1 MEFWKRRTAMGQ
13 TTHGEEPRTPA
24 RKPIDS
30 ARRHWLHGLIHCTV
44 LIGLSAVGAPAW
56 SQMPVAA
63 LAHAT
68 EGGKAPRNTV
78 LVVGDS
84 LSAEY
89 GLKRGSGW
97 VALLER
103 KLAAEKIDAKVINA
117 SISGDTTAGGLS
129 RLPALLAQTRPTHV
143 ILELGGNDGL
153 RGLPLKGSL
162 SNLEQMAQ
170 AAKSAGAKVVVVGV
184 QIPPNYGRHYND
196 ELAAMFVTVAK
207 DEGAALVPF
216 LMAGVPDAQYQADR
230 IHVAEVGHPT
240 LLSNVW
246 PTLKPLLR

>member
-1 MEFWKRRTAMGQ
+1 
-13 TTHGEEPRTPA
+13 
-24 RKPIDS
+24 
-30 ARRHWLHGLIHCTV
+30 
-44 LIGLSAVGAPAW
+44 
-56 SQMPVAA
+56 MPVAA

-68 EGGKAPRNTV
+68 GGGNMPRNTV

-97 VALLER
+97 VSLLER
-103 KLAAEKIDAKVINA
+103 KLASEKIDARVVNA
-117 SISGDTTAGGLS
+117 SVSGDTTAGGLS
-129 RLPALLAQTRPTHV
+129 RLPALLAQARPTHV

-162 SNLEQMAQ
+162 NNLQKMAQ
-170 AAKSAGAKVVVVGV
+170 QAKAVGAKVMVVGV
-184 QIPPNYGRHYND
+184 QIPPNYGQHYND

-216 LMAGVPDAQYQADR
+216 LMAGVPDSHYQADR

-240 LLSNVW
+240 MLANVW
-246 PTLKPLLR
+246 PTLRPLLR

>member
-1 MEFWKRRTAMGQ
+1 MQ
-13 TTHGEEPRTPA
+13 IDPA
-24 RKPIDS
+24 R
-30 ARRHWLHGLIHCTV
+30 RNWLHRLIHCTALV
-44 LIGLSAVGAPAW
+44 GLAAAGEQAW

-68 EGGKAPRNTV
+68 GGSNVPRNTV

-103 KLAAEKIDAKVINA
+103 QLASEKINARVVNA
-117 SISGDTTAGGLS
+117 SVSGDTTAGGLS
-129 RLPALLAQTRPTHV
+129 RLPALLAQHRPTHV

-162 SNLEQMAQ
+162 NNLQQMAK
-170 AAKSAGAKVVVVGV
+170 AAKSAGAKVMVVGV
-184 QIPPNYGRHYND
+184 QIPPNYGRRYND

-207 DEGAALVPF
+207 DESAALVPF
-216 LMAGVPDAQYQADR
+216 LMAGVPDSQYQADR

-240 LLSNVW
+240 MLANVW

>member
-1 MEFWKRRTAMGQ
+1 M
-13 TTHGEEPRTPA
+13 
-24 RKPIDS
+24 
-30 ARRHWLHGLIHCTV
+30 HGLIHCTA
-44 LIGLSAVGAPAW
+44 LFGLATVGGQAW
-56 SQMPVAA
+56 AQLPMGA
-63 LAHAT
+63 LGHAT
-68 EGGKAPRNTV
+68 SGGNAPRNTV

-89 GLKRGSGW
+89 GVKRGSGW

-103 KLAAEKIDAKVINA
+103 KLVSEKIDAKVINA

-129 RLPALLAQTRPTHV
+129 RLPALLAQHRPTHV

-162 SNLEQMAQ
+162 NNLQQMAQ
-170 AAKSAGAKVVVVGV
+170 AAKAVGAKVLVIGV
-184 QIPPNYGRHYND
+184 QIPPNYGRRYND

-216 LMAGVPDAQYQADR
+216 LMADVPDSQYQADR

-240 LLSNVW
+240 MLANVW

>member
-1 MEFWKRRTAMGQ
+1 M
-13 TTHGEEPRTPA
+13 
-24 RKPIDS
+24 
-30 ARRHWLHGLIHCTV
+30 HGLVHCTA
-44 LIGLSAVGAPAW
+44 LIGLVAVGAQAW
-56 SQMPVAA
+56 AQLPTAA
-63 LAHAT
+63 LAHAAS
-68 EGGKAPRNTV
+68 GGNAPRNTV

-103 KLAAEKIDAKVINA
+103 KLSSEKIAAKVINA
-117 SISGDTTAGGLS
+117 SVSGDTTAGGLS
-129 RLPALLAQTRPTHV
+129 RLPPLLAQHRPTHV

-162 SNLEQMAQ
+162 SNLQRMAQ
-170 AAKSAGAKVVVVGV
+170 AAKAVGAKVMVVGV
-184 QIPPNYGRHYND
+184 QIPPNYGRRYND

-216 LMAGVPDAQYQADR
+216 LMAGVPDTQYQPDR
-230 IHVAEVGHPT
+230 IHVAEVGQPT
-240 LLSNVW
+240 MLANVW

>member
-1 MEFWKRRTAMGQ
+1 MKKSACGVSPQSAVAMQ
-13 TTHGEEPRTPA
+13 IDPA
-24 RKPIDS
+24 RRK
-30 ARRHWLHGLIHCTV
+30 WLHQLIHCTA
-44 LIGLSAVGAPAW
+44 LIGLIAAGQQAW

-68 EGGKAPRNTV
+68 GGGNAPRNTV

-103 KLAAEKIDAKVINA
+103 KLASEKIDARVVNA
-117 SISGDTTAGGLS
+117 SVSGDTTAGGLS
-129 RLPALLAQTRPTHV
+129 RLPALLAQARPTHV

-162 SNLEQMAQ
+162 NNLQKMAQ
-170 AAKSAGAKVVVVGV
+170 EAKAAGAKVMVVGV
-184 QIPPNYGRHYND
+184 QIPPNYGRRYND

-216 LMAGVPDAQYQADR
+216 LMAGVPDSHYQADR

-240 LLSNVW
+240 MLANVW

>member
-1 MEFWKRRTAMGQ
+1 M
-13 TTHGEEPRTPA
+13 
-24 RKPIDS
+24 
-30 ARRHWLHGLIHCTV
+30 HGLIHCTA
-44 LIGLSAVGAPAW
+44 LIGLFAAGAPAW

-68 EGGKAPRNTV
+68 QGGNVPRNTV

-97 VALLER
+97 VALLEH
-103 KLAAEKIDAKVINA
+103 KLAVEKVDARVVNA
-117 SISGDTTAGGLS
+117 SVSGDTTAGGLS
-129 RLPALLAQTRPTHV
+129 RLPALLAQHRPTHV

-162 SNLEQMAQ
+162 DNLQRMAQ
-170 AAKSAGAKVVVVGV
+170 AAKAAGSKVLVVGV
-184 QIPPNYGRHYND
+184 QIPPNYGRRYND

-216 LMAGVPDAQYQADR
+216 LMAGVPDSQYQADR

-240 LLSNVW
+240 LLANVW

>member
-1 MEFWKRRTAMGQ
+1 MEQ
-13 TTHGEEPRTPA
+13 TSHGTSPRTSGA
-24 RKPIDS
+24 MRIDP
-30 ARRHWLHGLIHCTV
+30 ARRHWLHGLVHCTA
-44 LIGLSAVGAPAW
+44 LIGLAAASAQAW

-68 EGGKAPRNTV
+68 AGGNAPRNTV

-97 VALLER
+97 VALLEQ
-103 KLAAEKIDAKVINA
+103 KLARDKIAARVVNA
-117 SISGDTTAGGLS
+117 SVSGDTTAGGLS
-129 RLPALLAQTRPTHV
+129 RLPALLAQHRPTHV
-143 ILELGGNDGL
+143 VLELGGNDGL
-153 RGLPLKGSL
+153 RGLPLKDSL
-162 SNLEQMAQ
+162 NNLQQMAQ
-170 AAKSAGAKVVVVGV
+170 AAKAAGAKVLVVGV
-184 QIPPNYGRHYND
+184 QIPPNYGRRYND

-207 DEGAALVPF
+207 NEGAALVPF
-216 LMAGVPDAQYQADR
+216 LMAGVPDSQYQADR

-240 LLSNVW
+240 MLANVW

>member
-1 MEFWKRRTAMGQ
+1 MQIDPSRRN
-13 TTHGEEPRTPA
+13 
-24 RKPIDS
+24 
-30 ARRHWLHGLIHCTV
+30 WLHRLIHCTALV
-44 LIGLSAVGAPAW
+44 GLVAVGEQAW

-68 EGGKAPRNTV
+68 GGGNAPRNTV

-103 KLAAEKIDAKVINA
+103 KLASEKIDARVVNA
-117 SISGDTTAGGLS
+117 SVSGDTTAGGLS
-129 RLPALLAQTRPTHV
+129 RLPALLAQHRPTHV

-162 SNLEQMAQ
+162 NNLQQMAK
-170 AAKSAGAKVVVVGV
+170 AAKAAGAKVMVVGV
-184 QIPPNYGRHYND
+184 QIPPNYGRRYND

-207 DEGAALVPF
+207 DESAALVPF
-216 LMAGVPDAQYQADR
+216 LMAGVPDSQYQADR

-240 LLSNVW
+240 MLANVW

>member
-1 MEFWKRRTAMGQ
+1 MQIDPARRNWLHRLAHFTAAMGF
-13 TTHGEEPRTPA
+13 A
-24 RKPIDS
+24 S
-30 ARRHWLHGLIHCTV
+30 AGV
-44 LIGLSAVGAPAW
+44 SAW

-68 EGGKAPRNTV
+68 GGGKAPRNTV
-78 LVVGDS
+78 LVLGDS

-103 KLAAEKIDAKVINA
+103 QLAREKIDARVVNA
-117 SISGDTTAGGLS
+117 SVSGDTTAGGLS
-129 RLPALLAQTRPTHV
+129 RLPALLAQHRPTHV

-162 SNLEQMAQ
+162 NNLQQMAQ
-170 AAKSAGAKVVVVGV
+170 AAKAAGAKVLVVGV
-184 QIPPNYGRHYND
+184 QIPPNYGRRYND
-196 ELAAMFVTVAK
+196 ELAEMFVTVAK
-207 DEGAALVPF
+207 DQGAALVPF
-216 LMAGVPDAQYQADR
+216 LMAGVPDSQYQADR
-230 IHVAEVGHPT
+230 IHVAEVGQPT
-240 LLSNVW
+240 MLANVW

>member
-1 MEFWKRRTAMGQ
+1 
-13 TTHGEEPRTPA
+13 
-24 RKPIDS
+24 
-30 ARRHWLHGLIHCTV
+30 
-44 LIGLSAVGAPAW
+44 
-56 SQMPVAA
+56 MPVSA

-68 EGGKAPRNTV
+68 GGSNTPRNTV

-103 KLAAEKIDAKVINA
+103 QLAREKIDARVVNA
-117 SISGDTTAGGLS
+117 SVSGDTTAGGLS
-129 RLPALLAQTRPTHV
+129 RLPALLAQHRPTQV

-162 SNLEQMAQ
+162 TNLQKMAR
-170 AAKSAGAKVVVVGV
+170 AAKAVGAKVLVVGV
-184 QIPPNYGRHYND
+184 QIPPNYGRRYND
-196 ELAAMFVTVAK
+196 ELAEMFVTVAK

-216 LMAGVPDAQYQADR
+216 LMAGVPDTQYQADR

-240 LLSNVW
+240 MLANVW